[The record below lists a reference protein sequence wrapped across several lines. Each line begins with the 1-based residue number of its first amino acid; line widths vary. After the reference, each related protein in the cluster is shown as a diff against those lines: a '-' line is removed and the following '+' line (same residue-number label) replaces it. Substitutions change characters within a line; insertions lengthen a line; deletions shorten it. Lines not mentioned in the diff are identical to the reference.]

1 MAAKKKWTVMVY
13 LAGDN
18 NLDHNGVVDLK
29 EMKKTGSTPDIN
41 VLAQFDRAGAGMQ
54 TKRYCLQK
62 GTTLDN
68 DVLHALGETNTGS
81 PEVLSDFIQWG
92 LAEYPAD
99 HYLVVLWNHGQG
111 WDDTDIY
118 AGERGPGARLT
129 RPGRIRHSLFRTTVA
144 HAARLSANN
153 SHAARAILLD
163 DNAKDFLDNIELK
176 RVMESA
182 KAALGRKL
190 DIVGMDACLMS
201 MAEVGYQMR
210 DCVSYTIGSEQTEPL
225 DGWPYDT
232 ILSALA
238 KQPSTTP
245 QELCKLI
252 VKNYIASYKRSSEA
266 VTQSAC
272 NLSACA
278 PFAAAFRKF
287 SAAMKAGLADGA
299 QAAISNV
306 RNRVQEYD
314 VTDNVDLVD
323 LCTLLGAA
331 RVPKTLKTAC
341 SQVIAAV
348 QGAPGLVM
356 ASGYSGAPMKRSQGI
371 AVYFPTRTL
380 SPLYARLDF
389 AKKTGWGAFLKNYLT
404 ATRSR

>member
-18 NLDHNGVVDLK
+18 NLDRNGVADIR

-41 VLAQFDRAGAGMQ
+41 VLAQFDRAGAGKQ

-68 DVLHALGETNTGS
+68 DALKTLGETNTGS
-81 PEVLSDFIQWG
+81 PEALSDFIRWG
-92 LAEYPAD
+92 LAKYPAD
-99 HYLVVLWNHGQG
+99 HYLLVLWNHGQG

-118 AGERGPGARLT
+118 AGERGARARLT
-129 RPGRIRHSLFRTTVA
+129 RPGRIRHSFFRTTVA
-144 HAARLSANN
+144 NAARLAADN

-176 RVMESA
+176 KVLESA
-182 KAALGRKL
+182 KATLGRKL

-210 DCVSYTIGSEQTEPL
+210 ESVSYTVGSEQTEPL

-252 VKNYIASYKRSSEA
+252 VKNYIASYRKSSEA

-278 PFAAAFRKF
+278 PFAAAFKKF

-299 QAAISNV
+299 QATISNV

-348 QGAPGLVM
+348 RDALGLVV
-356 ASGYSGAPMKRSQGI
+356 ASAYSGAPMKRSQGI

-389 AKKTGWGAFLKNYLT
+389 AKKTGWGAFLKNYLA